1 MFLEW
6 VTCHVA
12 SYGDVCIDSLL
23 ERAHSRMHGLRLC
36 DLLLSRTEAINIA
49 AWRKNIVAFKSR
61 GHQHCSL
68 ALFRGCAAE
77 SSMLRIRCGL
87 PAVSQ
92 QSPSSPPARSAIG
105 LGLGGQVR
113 PPRLLVDCKPHA
125 SLYCAMWT
133 GCFCAAFP
141 YTPGCSQRIVKMPVL
156 IATGHFRIHH

>member
-1 MFLEW
+1 MAMCALIHCLS
-6 VTCHVA
+6 VNIPGCMA
-12 SYGDVCIDSLL
+12 SV
-23 ERAHSRMHGLRLC
+23 RLC

-49 AWRKNIVAFKSR
+49 AWQKNIVAFKSR

-77 SSMLRIRCGL
+77 LSVLRIRSGL

-92 QSPSSPPARSAIG
+92 QLASSVPARSAIG

-113 PPRLLVDCKPHA
+113 PACLLVDCKPHA

-141 YTPGCSQRIVKMPVL
+141 HTHTPGCSQRIAKMPVL

>member
-1 MFLEW
+1 M
-6 VTCHVA
+6 
-12 SYGDVCIDSLL
+12 SNGDVCIDSLL
-23 ERAHSRMHGLRLC
+23 EREHSRMHGLSQVVRFVAFKNRGHQHCSL
-36 DLLLSRTEAINIA
+36 A
-49 AWRKNIVAFKSR
+49 KNIVAFKSR

-77 SSMLRIRCGL
+77 LSVLRIRSGL

-92 QSPSSPPARSAIG
+92 QLASSVPARSAIG

-113 PPRLLVDCKPHA
+113 PACLLVDCKPHA

-141 YTPGCSQRIVKMPVL
+141 YTPGCSHDRTFQDTSLKLRKCQG
-156 IATGHFRIHH
+156 T